1 MKERRCCIFERTVGY
16 RSGSRRSEL
25 RISSNEIEISTC
37 QRFCFW
43 KMEEHTKQEYILG
56 FERFKFRN
64 KAWRSNRNRWSKRG
78 AGKSTLLRLIAGIYV
93 PENGAVKTYGKISLL
108 AGLGAGFQS
117 NLTGRENIMLSS
129 SIYGFTKEQILEM
142 TPSIIDY
149 SGIES
154 FIDQPIRTY
163 SSGMRAR
170 LAFSIVSHIE
180 PDIILIDEVI
190 AVGDASFKKKSMAR
204 IKELASSDST
214 VIIVSHSQSLLKMIC
229 DKIICLDNGK
239 LDCFTEDKDHAIS
252 RYHELSKK
260 NKK

>member
-1 MKERRCCIFERTVGY
+1 MKEQLDTAVALEEVSLEFPVMKSKSLLVKDFVFGRWKSILNKNTYLALSDLSLEIKRGEVIGIVGP
-16 RSGSRRSEL
+16 
-25 RISSNEIEISTC
+25 N
-37 QRFCFW
+37 
-43 KMEEHTKQEYILG
+43 
-56 FERFKFRN
+56 
-64 KAWRSNRNRWSKRG
+64 G

-229 DKIICLDNGK
+229 SKIICLDNGK

>member
-1 MKERRCCIFERTVGY
+1 MKEELDTAVALEEVSLEFPVMKSKSLLVKDFVFGRWKSILNKKTYLALSDLSFEIKRGEVIGIVGP
-16 RSGSRRSEL
+16 
-25 RISSNEIEISTC
+25 N
-37 QRFCFW
+37 
-43 KMEEHTKQEYILG
+43 
-56 FERFKFRN
+56 
-64 KAWRSNRNRWSKRG
+64 G

-93 PENGAVKTYGKISLL
+93 PENGSVKTYGKISLL

-229 DKIICLDNGK
+229 SKIICLDNGK